1 MLVGRDAELAR
12 IDAVLDAPESGP
24 GLVIRGPRGSGV
36 TALVAAAAAGADERE
51 MTVIRTVGV
60 EAEAGFPYAGLHQ
73 LLRPLGAEID
83 TLATPQRD
91 ALRSALDAGEADRG
105 RVTTA
110 TVSVLS
116 IVARAAPVLV
126 CVDEAQWLDDETCAV
141 LTAVARRAVHE
152 PAAVVIG
159 THDRQALEEI
169 GCAELSADPLEEEHA
184 AALLDALEPGLER
197 FVRARVLRHAAGNP
211 LALTELPAAY
221 RGAGDGVLLSPSPPL
236 TPRLEEAFGKPLEA
250 LAPAARTALLHTA
263 LGDGEMPA
271 EFAHPLVRAT
281 VIWQASPAAR
291 QAAQTALGDA
301 ATDPARAA
309 WHRAAAAAGTDEAV
323 AADLAAAA
331 RDALAAGA
339 YELAAFGMRRA
350 ARLTPGEPQRSR
362 RLTEAAD
369 LAYEVGAWATSD
381 RLLEDVDPAT
391 LDTVGRA
398 HLIAVRQRTTPP
410 HADDRRTAEVVAL
423 ARATAEHGERPLAL
437 RLLWRAAAELQAL
450 DRRADDAAAV
460 IAAAED
466 IAGDPA
472 APAVLSMLASLAT
485 REREHDILEGVRAH
499 AAGTTAP
506 GELALLGHAAL
517 ITGEPALAFDV
528 LARAEAGLRRE
539 GRLTMLGQT
548 LTLAAWAAALY
559 DRWDRAEAAGAEAV
573 RLTVETGLPVWGAV
587 AQAALAMVA
596 GLRGDEDAA
605 EDHAGAAE
613 RVALP
618 ARASAVLVVVQQAR
632 GRAALSAGRPGE
644 AFEHLRRAFDS
655 ADPAHDRVSAPAL
668 LGDLAEAAAT
678 PDQRAAA
685 ARILAAVPAARAT
698 RLRVAAAHARL
709 ALAEDTHADA
719 AFATATAAADGCSAF
734 DEGRMLLVH
743 GMRLRRQRRVA
754 DSRAPL
760 RRAAAL
766 FTDVGAAPWAERA
779 GRELAATA
787 ETSHRAAGEQD
798 QLTPQ
803 ELQIAHLVA
812 RGRSNRD
819 IAADLALSPRTVGH
833 HLTRI
838 FRKLGVSSRAGVAGA
853 LERQG

>member
-12 IDAVLDAPESGP
+12 IDAVLAAPESGP
-24 GLVIRGPRGSGV
+24 GLVICGPRGSGV
-36 TALVAAAAAGADERE
+36 TALLAAAGARADGRG
-51 MTVIRTVGV
+51 MRVLRTVGV

-73 LLRPLGAEID
+73 LLRPLAAEID

-91 ALRSALDAGEADRG
+91 AVRGALDAGAADRG
-105 RVTTA
+105 RVTLA
-110 TVSVLS
+110 TVGVLALA
-116 IVARAAPVLV
+116 ARAAPVLV

-141 LTAVARRAVHE
+141 LTALARRMVHE
-152 PAAVVIG
+152 PIAVIIG
-159 THDRQALEEI
+159 THDGRALEET
-169 GCAELSADPLEEEHA
+169 GCAELPVDSLAEDRA
-184 AALLDALEPGLER
+184 AALLDALEPDLER

-211 LALTELPAAY
+211 LALTELPSAY

-236 TPRLEEAFGKPLEA
+236 TPRLEEAFGAPLET
-250 LAPAARTALLHTA
+250 LPPAARTALLHTA

-271 EFAHPLVRAT
+271 EFAHPLVRAS
-281 VIWQASPAAR
+281 VIWLASPADR
-291 QAAQTALGDA
+291 QAAQTALADA
-301 ATDPARAA
+301 ATEPARAA
-309 WHRAAAAAGTDEAV
+309 WHRAAAAAGADDAV

-331 RDALAAGA
+331 RAAAEAGS

-362 RLTEAAD
+362 RLVEAAD
-369 LAYEVGAWATSD
+369 LAYEVGAWETSD

-423 ARATAEHGERPLAL
+423 ARATAEHGERALAL

-450 DRRADDAAAV
+450 DRQADDAAAV

-466 IAGDPA
+466 IAGDPG
-472 APAVLSMLASLAT
+472 APVVLSMLASLAT

-499 AAGTTAP
+499 AADTTAP

-517 ITGEPALAFDV
+517 ITGEPALALDV
-528 LARAEAGLRRE
+528 LARAEAGLRTE

-548 LTLAAWAAALY
+548 LTLAAWAAALC

-573 RLTVETGLPVWGAV
+573 RVTVETGLPVWGAV
-587 AQAALAMVA
+587 AQTALATVA

-618 ARASAVLVVVQQAR
+618 AGASAVLVVVQQAR

-644 AFEHLRRAFDS
+644 AFEHLRRAFDP

-668 LGDLAEAAAT
+668 VGDLAEAAAT
-678 PDQRAAA
+678 PDQHADA
-685 ARILAAVPAARAT
+685 ARILAGVPAARAT
-698 RLRVAAAHARL
+698 RLRVAAAHAHL
-709 ALAEDTHADA
+709 ALAEDTDADA

-766 FTDVGAAPWAERA
+766 FTDVGATPWAERA

-787 ETSHRAAGEQD
+787 ETSHRAADEQD

-812 RGRSNRD
+812 RGRSNRE

-838 FRKLGVSSRAGVAGA
+838 FRKLGVASRAGVAGA